1 MTARVWT
8 AIIRIGSP
16 LSLATIVNPSL
27 RDRTLAL
34 AGLFQAARL
43 TQQLAREGRA
53 DGDALAASVHSL
65 FMIDAATTAEV
76 FGGTRGVALGLRLL
90 RDKLAGRTEPGDMEI
105 ARYVVALLQ
114 LERMLERRVEAQ
126 DAIRRGLEAAESQ
139 TKSLEPDGGEPLATT
154 MVEKVAELYT
164 QTISPLG
171 PRVMVNGEQGY
182 LANSLIAAKVRCA
195 LFAGIRAAFLWRQLG
210 GRRWQLL
217 FQRKQIANEA
227 GAILTAAPA

>member
-1 MTARVWT
+1 M
-8 AIIRIGSP
+8 
-16 LSLATIVNPSL
+16 NPSL

-34 AGLFQAARL
+34 AGLFQAAHL

-53 DGDALAASVHSL
+53 DTDALAASVHSL
-65 FMIDAATTAEV
+65 FMIDAATVAEV

-90 RDKLAGRTEPGDMEI
+90 RDKLAGRTEPSDMEI

-114 LERMLERRVEAQ
+114 LERLLERRTEAQ

-154 MVEKVAELYT
+154 LVEKVAELYT

-182 LANSLIAAKVRCA
+182 LANSFIAAKVRCA

-217 FQRKQIANEA
+217 FQRKQIADEA
-227 GAILTAAPA
+227 SAILTAAPA

>member
-1 MTARVWT
+1 M
-8 AIIRIGSP
+8 
-16 LSLATIVNPSL
+16 NPSL

-43 TQQLAREGRA
+43 TQQLAREGRT

>member
-1 MTARVWT
+1 MTARAEA
-8 AIIRIGSP
+8 AIIRIGPP
-16 LSLATIVNPSL
+16 LSLATILNPSL

-43 TQQLAREGRA
+43 TQQLAREGRVDA
-53 DGDALAASVHSL
+53 DALAASVHSL

-76 FGGTRGVALGLRLL
+76 FGGTRGVALGLKLL

-114 LERMLERRVEAQ
+114 LERLLERRAEAQ

-139 TKSLEPDGGEPLATT
+139 TKSQEPDGIEPLPTT
-154 MVEKVAELYT
+154 LVEKVAELYT

-227 GAILTAAPA
+227 STILGASPA

>member
-1 MTARVWT
+1 M
-8 AIIRIGSP
+8 
-16 LSLATIVNPSL
+16 NPSL

-43 TQQLAREGRA
+43 TQQLAREGRVDA
-53 DGDALAASVHSL
+53 DALAASVHSL

>member
-1 MTARVWT
+1 M
-8 AIIRIGSP
+8 
-16 LSLATIVNPSL
+16 NPSL

-53 DGDALAASVHSL
+53 DSDVLAASVHSL

-90 RDKLAGRTEPGDMEI
+90 RDKLAGRTEPSDMEI

-114 LERMLERRVEAQ
+114 LERLLERRAEAQ

-139 TKSLEPDGGEPLATT
+139 VKSQEPDCGEPLPATL
-154 MVEKVAELYT
+154 VEKVAEIYT

-227 GAILTAAPA
+227 SAILTAAPA

>member
-1 MTARVWT
+1 M
-8 AIIRIGSP
+8 
-16 LSLATIVNPSL
+16 NPSL
-27 RDRTLAL
+27 HDRTLAL

-53 DGDALAASVHSL
+53 DAVAMATSVHSL

-90 RDKLAGRTEPGDMEI
+90 RDKLAGRTEPSDMEI
-105 ARYVVALLQ
+105 ARYVVSLLA
-114 LERMLERRVEAQ
+114 LERLLERRAEAQ
-126 DAIRRGLEAAESQ
+126 DAIRRGLEAAEAQ
-139 TKSLEPDGGEPLATT
+139 TKSDEPQGGESLATT
-154 MVEKVAELYT
+154 LLEKVAELYT

-182 LANSLIAAKVRCA
+182 LANSLVAAKVRCA

-217 FQRKQIANEA
+217 FQRKKIADEA
-227 GAILTAAPA
+227 NAILTAAPA

>member
-1 MTARVWT
+1 MADT
-8 AIIRIGSP
+8 
-16 LSLATIVNPSL
+16 LH
-27 RDRTLAL
+27 DRTLAL

-43 TQQLAREGRA
+43 TQQLAR
-53 DGDALAASVHSL
+53 DGSCPADALAASVHSL

-76 FGGTRGVALGLRLL
+76 FGGTRGVAPGLRLL
-90 RDKLAGRTEPGDMEI
+90 RDKLAGRTEPSDMEI

-114 LERMLERRVEAQ
+114 LERALERRAEAQ
-126 DAIRRGLEAAESQ
+126 DAIRRGLEAAETQ
-139 TKSLEPDGGEPLATT
+139 TKSAEPDGGELLAASL
-154 MVEKVAELYT
+154 VEKVAELYT
-164 QTISPLG
+164 QTVSPLG
-171 PRVMVNGEQGY
+171 PRIMVNGEQGY

-227 GAILTAAPA
+227 NAILTA

>member
-1 MTARVWT
+1 MANT
-8 AIIRIGSP
+8 
-16 LSLATIVNPSL
+16 LH
-27 RDRTLAL
+27 DRTLAL

-53 DGDALAASVHSL
+53 DTDALAASVHSL

-76 FGGTRGVALGLRLL
+76 FGGARGVAPGLRLL
-90 RDKLAGRTEPGDMEI
+90 RDKLAGRTEPCDMEI

-114 LERMLERRVEAQ
+114 IERLLERRAEAQ

-139 TKSLEPDGGEPLATT
+139 TKALEPEGGEPLPVVL
-154 MVEKVAELYT
+154 VEKVAELYA

-171 PRVMVNGEQGY
+171 PRILVNGEQGY

-227 GAILTAAPA
+227 SAILGAAPA